1 MSAAPRICATIEARL
16 TSTRLPGKVLMEA
29 AGQPMLAHMITRLQR
44 VPQLDDII
52 VATTVNA
59 TDDPVVALTE
69 ELGVGCYRGSEHDV
83 LDRVLSAAQANDV
96 DLIVETTGDCPLIDP
111 AIVSKVIDFYLAG
124 EADYVSNALVPRTYP
139 VGMDT
144 QIFATDILADVAG
157 RTDAPDDREHVS
169 LFIYKNPDL
178 FRIAAVT
185 APPHHHAPETRLTL
199 DTPDDLAVIR
209 RVFEALYPGNPEFDL
224 SDMLAFLDDD
234 DAT

>member
-1 MSAAPRICATIEARL
+1 MTLSSQPR
-16 TSTRLPGKVLMEA
+16 STRRMIRWSHSPKNSGLA
-29 AGQPMLAHMITRLQR
+29 AIAVRS
-44 VPQLDDII
+44 
-52 VATTVNA
+52 TTCW
-59 TDDPVVALTE
+59 TGFFPP
-69 ELGVGCYRGSEHDV
+69 R
-83 LDRVLSAAQANDV
+83 RANDV